1 MGYAG
6 YRCRY
11 GCRKNLSGTDF
22 YQVVLNSTFATQLST
37 ELVDLSVSQIYV
49 LVIVLFLIL
58 SLYREWLNPTL
69 TFFSATVA
77 LLLGG
82 VISPGELLKGLSNQ
96 QIILIFLLVLVT
108 AGIRVIYGSELFSS
122 LFNPRLKP
130 KVFLFRMM
138 LFVSSVSAFL
148 NNTPIVAFMIP
159 YVKDWAQRTGNP
171 ASKFLIPLSFATILG
186 GMVTV
191 IGTST
196 NLVLNGLIAEYKLPM
211 LGFKDF
217 FFLGVAVT
225 LVGWIYLY
233 FVGYKLLPSNPNEI
247 EALRENVKEYII
259 ETEIAPRSP
268 LIGKDVKEA
277 GLRNLQDVFLVEIIR
292 GDRVISPV
300 SPEEV
305 LEAGDALFFSGNTQ
319 SIYNL
324 IKEDNG
330 LTVPKEE
337 TGEFEEQFHFVE
349 AVIPA
354 NSALVGVRIKDSDFR
369 KRYSSSIIAIHR
381 NGKRVP
387 GKVGELH
394 LSGGDFLLLLANEN
408 SENGGSFEK
417 DLFFLS
423 VPKKIKTKKSKW
435 IGALGLVCMAA
446 LVSGVVGLV
455 PLFDV
460 CLVILCSLVFF
471 GVLTITE
478 IRRELD
484 LSLLMILVCSLA
496 IGVAL
501 EKSGTADWIANM
513 LIVSGK
519 AFGPVAVLA
528 ALFLVT
534 TFLTALITN
543 AAAVSIV
550 FPIAMSMAEQMGLPY
565 TPFFVAIAY
574 AASGDFMTPI
584 GYQTNLMVYGP
595 GGYTFKDFL
604 RVGTPLTVLYIVIC
618 IGFISYYYDLV

>member
-1 MGYAG
+1 VD
-6 YRCRY
+6 
-11 GCRKNLSGTDF
+11 L
-22 YQVVLNSTFATQLST
+22 TFAQL
-37 ELVDLSVSQIYV
+37 YV
-49 LVIVLFLIL
+49 LGVVLFLIL
-58 SLYREWLNPTL
+58 SLYREWLNPSL
-69 TFFSATVA
+69 TFFIATVA

-82 VISPGELLKGLSNQ
+82 IITPSELLKGLSNQ

-108 AGIRVIYGSELFSS
+108 AGIRAIYGTELFSK
-122 LFNPRLKP
+122 LFHPGLSPRA
-130 KVFLFRMM
+130 FLFRMM
-138 LFVSSVSAFL
+138 AFVSTISAFL

-159 YVKDWAQRTGNP
+159 YVKDWSERTGNP

-186 GMVTV
+186 GMITV

-196 NLVLNGLIAEYKLPM
+196 NLVLNGLIAEYKLPL
-211 LGFKDF
+211 LGFEDF
-217 FFLGVAVT
+217 VYLGISVT
-225 LVGWIYLY
+225 VVGWIYLY

-247 EALRENVKEYII
+247 EALRENLKEYIV
-259 ETEIAPRSP
+259 ETEVVTGSK
-268 LIGKDVKEA
+268 LIGKTVKDA

-292 GDRVISPV
+292 HDRVISPV
-300 SPEEV
+300 SPEEE

-319 SIYNL
+319 SIYRL

-330 LTVPKEE
+330 LTVPKE
-337 TGEFEEQFHFVE
+337 GSVDEEQFNFVE

-354 NSALVGVRIKDSDFR
+354 NSALVGMRIKDSDFR
-369 KRYSSSIIAIHR
+369 KQYKASIIAIHR

-387 GKVGELH
+387 GKVGEMH
-394 LSGGDFLLLLANEN
+394 LAGGDFLLLLADSHEQ
-408 SENGGSFEK
+408 NGNHEK

-423 VPKKIKTKKSKW
+423 VPKKVKEKKSQWKAV
-435 IGALGLVCMAA
+435 IGFAA
-446 LVSGVVGLV
+446 FASLIAGVVGLV
-455 PLFDV
+455 PIFDA
-460 CLVILCSLVFF
+460 CLVILCGLVFF
-471 GVLTITE
+471 GVLNLME

-501 EKSGTADWIANM
+501 EKSGTADWIANV

-519 AFGPVAVLA
+519 AWGPVAVLA

-534 TFLTALITN
+534 IFLTALITN

-550 FPIAMSMAEQMGLPY
+550 FPIAMSMAEQLSLPY

-604 RVGTPLTVLYIVIC
+604 RVGAPLTIIYTVIC
-618 IGFISYYYDLV
+618 IGFISYFYKLI